1 MSDKSNLSFEESL
14 LNTMQGVL
22 ADTRIALP
30 CKVLSFDGIKVS
42 VQPLT
47 KIAKTVGDKESY
59 VEFPVIEDVPVI
71 IPFAQSLGLS
81 LTLPIAAG
89 DNGLLIISDREL
101 SSFVNGDGLTPKQ
114 PYKSNVFSNT
124 RSRNLKDAIY
134 IPGLSPNSKTLAV
147 DTSHIELRNKGRSI
161 YISLGEDGI
170 KLTDGSSELSL
181 QGGNAM
187 LKTSGNFSVEC
198 GGLFTVSSSN
208 FGIASSGNAVNNSGT
223 FVDNRGITLG
233 SHVHGGV
240 STGNSNTS
248 GPR

>member
-1 MSDKSNLSFEESL
+1 MSDKSNLSFEENV
-14 LNTMQGVL
+14 LNTVQNVI

-30 CKVLSFDGIKVS
+30 CKVLSFDGIKVN

-47 KIAKTVGDKESY
+47 KITKTVGDKETF
-59 VEFPVIEDVPVI
+59 VEFPVIENVPVI
-71 IPFAQSLGLS
+71 IPYAQSLGLS
-81 LTLPIAAG
+81 LTLPLSAG

-114 PYKSNVFSNT
+114 PYKQNVFSNT

-134 IPGLSPNSKTLAV
+134 IPGLSPNSKSLSV
-147 DTSHIELRNKGRSI
+147 DTSHIELRNKVRSI

-170 KLTDGSSELSL
+170 KLTENSTELSL
-181 QGGNAM
+181 QNGNVT

-198 GGLFTVSSSN
+198 GGAFTVSSSN
-208 FGIASSGNAVNNSGT
+208 FGISASGNAVNSVGT
-223 FVDNRGITLG
+223 FVDNRGIQLG
-233 SHVHGGV
+233 THVHGGIYPG
-240 STGNSNTS
+240 TGNTS